1 MEKPTTLTKA
11 GAKHINT
18 TMSPADI
25 ARLDKAAEKLATTKG
40 RLIKA
45 VMLDWLDAFE
55 ADNSNKE

>member
-1 MEKPTTLTKA
+1 MEKPKTLVKA
-11 GAKHINT
+11 GAKNINT

-25 ARLDKAAEKLATTKG
+25 ARLEKAAEKLSTTKG

-55 ADNSNKE
+55 ADTTNKE